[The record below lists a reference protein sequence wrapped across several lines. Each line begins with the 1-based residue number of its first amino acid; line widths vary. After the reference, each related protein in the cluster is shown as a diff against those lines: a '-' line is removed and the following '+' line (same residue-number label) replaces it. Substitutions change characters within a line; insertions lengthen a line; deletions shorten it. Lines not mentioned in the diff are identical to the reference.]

1 MKTLRYSTQ
10 YKKDF
15 KRYRNNPSKL
25 AKLLEVFRM
34 LEKEIELPAKYR
46 AHMLKGDYLGCMECH
61 IESDFLLI
69 WLDAEADIIE
79 ILRLGSHSELFK
91 ILNICHSPFS
101 KILSCIIFFFQ
112 IIQSDIKF

>member
-25 AKLLEVFRM
+25 EKLLEVFQM

-61 IESDFLLI
+61 IEGDFLLI
-69 WLDAEADIIE
+69 WLDAETDIIE
-79 ILRLGSHSELFK
+79 VLRLGSHSELFK
-91 ILNICHSPFS
+91 
-101 KILSCIIFFFQ
+101 KY
-112 IIQSDIKF
+112 

>member
-1 MKTLRYSTQ
+1 MMKTLRYSTQ

-15 KRYRNNPSKL
+15 KRYRNNTSKL
-25 AKLLEVFRM
+25 EKLLEVFQM
-34 LEKEIELPAKYR
+34 LENEIELPAKYR

-61 IESDFLLI
+61 IEGDFLLI

-91 ILNICHSPFS
+91 
-101 KILSCIIFFFQ
+101 KY
-112 IIQSDIKF
+112 

>member
-25 AKLLEVFRM
+25 EKLLEVFQM

-46 AHMLKGDYLGCMECH
+46 VNCC
-61 IESDFLLI
+61 
-69 WLDAEADIIE
+69 
-79 ILRLGSHSELFK
+79 
-91 ILNICHSPFS
+91 
-101 KILSCIIFFFQ
+101 
-112 IIQSDIKF
+112 